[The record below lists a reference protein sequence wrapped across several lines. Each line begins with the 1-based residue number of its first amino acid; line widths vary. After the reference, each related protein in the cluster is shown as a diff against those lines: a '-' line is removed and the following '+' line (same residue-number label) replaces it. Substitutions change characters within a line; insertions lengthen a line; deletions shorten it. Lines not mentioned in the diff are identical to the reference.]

1 MLPWNKSAAGLVPA
15 LALAALVAGPALAE
29 GEVVMQDPGGA
40 YGDALR
46 EVMYDPFEK
55 ETGIDVVTVQEA
67 RSGPRIKAQVDAGK
81 TEWDLTFIFDQET
94 RLLGDCCL
102 ADIDYSKLSPEAQ
115 KTLATMP
122 DNLKRPKGVALQVIG
137 VAMVYNTDVYSDEQ
151 PQSWADFWDTEKFP
165 GRRCMPAWPRFVME
179 AALMADGVPK
189 DELYPVDVER
199 ALKKIAE
206 IKPHVS
212 KWWTTSAQAPQLLL
226 DGEADLCMAYTGAT
240 SILALEGA
248 PLEVEWNQGFVYYD
262 FFSIPKG
269 APNYD
274 NALKLLSWRLDAER
288 AAQLTSAYPVAL
300 PSPLVYEAA
309 DPEIAKYWAN
319 NPENLA
325 KAIEWSPDYWG
336 AASGHGTTT
345 NEEYGQ
351 EQLNAL
357 LAGGRR
363 GRGAGRGLMPCI
375 ITIARAVLARAS
387 RKRPGGTWTRHS

>member
-15 LALAALVAGPALAE
+15 LAVAVLVAGPALAE

-357 LAGGRR
+357 LAG
-363 GRGAGRGLMPCI
+363 
-375 ITIARAVLARAS
+375 
-387 RKRPGGTWTRHS
+387 

>member
-1 MLPWNKSAAGLVPA
+1 MMRLSKRTGAVSV
-15 LALAALVAGPALAE
+15 LALGLLAVPALAE

-46 EVMYDPFEK
+46 AVMYDSFEK

-67 RSGPRIKAQVDAGK
+67 RSGPRIKAQVEAGK

-94 RLLGDCCL
+94 KLLGDCCL

-115 KTLATMP
+115 ETLATMP
-122 DNLKRPKGVALQVIG
+122 ENLKRPKGVALQVIG
-137 VAMVYNTDVYSDEQ
+137 VAMVYNTDTYTDSR

-165 GRRCMPAWPRFVME
+165 GKRCLPAWPRFVME

-189 DELYPVDVER
+189 DQIYPIDMDR

-226 DGEADLCMAYTGAT
+226 DGEADMCMAYTGSS

-269 APNYD
+269 APHYD
-274 NALKLLSWRLDAER
+274 NALKLLSWRLDAKR
-288 AAQLTSAYPVAL
+288 AAELTSNYPVAL
-300 PSPLVYEAA
+300 PSPLVFEQA
-309 DPEIAKYWAN
+309 DPEISKYWAN
-319 NPENLA
+319 NPDNLA
-325 KAIEWSPDYWG
+325 MAIEWSPDYWG
-336 AASGHGTTT
+336 AASGQGNTT
-345 NEEYGQ
+345 NEEHGQ
-351 EQLNAL
+351 EQLNTL
-357 LAGGRR
+357 LAQ
-363 GRGAGRGLMPCI
+363 
-375 ITIARAVLARAS
+375 
-387 RKRPGGTWTRHS
+387 

>member
-15 LALAALVAGPALAE
+15 LAVAALVAGPALAE

-137 VAMVYNTDVYSDEQ
+137 VAMVYNTDVYSGEQ
-151 PQSWADFWDTEKFP
+151 PQSWADFWDTERFP

-206 IKPHVS
+206 IKPYVS

-357 LAGGRR
+357 LAG
-363 GRGAGRGLMPCI
+363 
-375 ITIARAVLARAS
+375 
-387 RKRPGGTWTRHS
+387 